1 MPDLK
6 MPQLN
11 DCKFTGRL
19 ARQSDLQT
27 AAGGAAFARNALAIT
42 DGYGDKKKTYWIDF
56 TAFGKVA
63 EKVAA
68 MPKGCPVIISQAKLT
83 IDEYEKEQGTK
94 IKKPVLLVYAIESL
108 TWDNEPADLEKTQP
122 RASQCAHGA
131 AKEDD
136 IPF

>member
-56 TAFGKVA
+56 TAFGRVA
-63 EKVAA
+63 EKLVA
-68 MPKGCPVIISQAKLT
+68 MPKGCPVIITQSKLT
-83 IDEYEKEQGTK
+83 IDEYEKEQGMK

-108 TWDNEPADLEKTQP
+108 TWDNDATDTSSAPPRSPQPPASTENY
-122 RASQCAHGA
+122 
-131 AKEDD
+131 D

>member
-63 EKVAA
+63 EKLVA
-68 MPKGCPVIISQAKLT
+68 MPKGCPVIITQSKLT
-83 IDEYEKEQGTK
+83 IDEYEKEQGMK

-108 TWDNEPADLEKTQP
+108 TWDNDATDTSSAPPRSPQPPASTEN
-122 RASQCAHGA
+122 
-131 AKEDD
+131 DD

>member
-63 EKVAA
+63 EKLVA
-68 MPKGCPVIISQAKLT
+68 MPKGCPVIITQSKLT
-83 IDEYEKEQGTK
+83 IDEYEKEQGMK

-108 TWDNEPADLEKTQP
+108 TWDNESTDTSSASPRSPQAPASTEN
-122 RASQCAHGA
+122 
-131 AKEDD
+131 DD